1 MYIDDDDWRLICEA
15 TDRLAKL
22 DQEYKD
28 NVDMMF
34 REMDSGSFCSKQ
46 HQNRQAKT
54 VGMILAT
61 IFTLKTSI
69 KYAKTLDE
77 KA

>member
-1 MYIDDDDWRLICEA
+1 MYIDDYDWQLICEA
-15 TDRLAKL
+15 TDRLVKL
-22 DQEYKD
+22 EDDYND
-28 NVDMMF
+28 NVEKMCH
-34 REMDSGSFCSKQ
+34 EMDSGSFCSKQ

-69 KYAKTLDE
+69 KYAKTLD
-77 KA
+77 